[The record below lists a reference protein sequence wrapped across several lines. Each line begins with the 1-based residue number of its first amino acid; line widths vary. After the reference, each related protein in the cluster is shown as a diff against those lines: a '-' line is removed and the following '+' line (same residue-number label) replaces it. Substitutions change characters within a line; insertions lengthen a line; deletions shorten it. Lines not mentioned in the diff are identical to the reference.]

1 MTENK
6 IKIYRVST
14 VSHSLSILL
23 KKQFSYLGTK
33 GYSYTLLCSPDE
45 RILRTAVEEKAK
57 FLPLYITRSISPF
70 RDLFELFRLIKYLRR
85 DRPDII
91 HSHSPKGGLIAMI
104 GGFLVGTKL
113 RVHTVA
119 GLPLVEATGSYRF
132 LLICLEKLIYSC
144 ANFVIFNSPMQAA
157 MAIQNG
163 WIRND
168 KVKVIGKGSS
178 NGIDLKYFRRSPQ
191 IGLEV
196 NEIKT
201 GLRLNNAFVISFVGR
216 IAKSKGIE
224 ELVEAF
230 QILQIKHSNLALVLV
245 GMRDD
250 ADPISSDC
258 WHKII
263 GDQSIRWIDHKDDVR
278 PYFQMSDAFVFPSY
292 REGFPQ
298 VLMQACAMQCSI
310 ISTNINGAN
319 EIIDDGVTGLLINTK
334 SVEEIV
340 SSTEKLITDQP
351 LRESLAQNSR
361 KVIEDGYDQLLFWDS
376 LDKLYSN
383 NLKGND

>member
-1 MTENK
+1 M
-6 IKIYRVST
+6 
-14 VSHSLSILL
+14 L